1 MDIILPEDG
10 YHSSR
15 RWMSKSERVQYD
27 CLTKNSFA
35 MSKVKH
41 RVREFVPKGQ
51 QSLGIHSWFAETV
64 INNEIDNAELA
75 KKIAACTGFIC

>member
-1 MDIILPEDG
+1 
-10 YHSSR
+10 
-15 RWMSKSERVQYD
+15 
-27 CLTKNSFA
+27 